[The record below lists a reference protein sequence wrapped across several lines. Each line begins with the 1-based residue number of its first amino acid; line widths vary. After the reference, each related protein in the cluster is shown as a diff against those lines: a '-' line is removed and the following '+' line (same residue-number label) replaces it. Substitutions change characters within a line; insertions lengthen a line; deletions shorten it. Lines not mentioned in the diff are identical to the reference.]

1 MKKII
6 LSVLL
11 FILLTSNNICYAE
24 TVKYK
29 DWRTDEF
36 LYYDVNNYN
45 QLYSV
50 FEDLDYDYSDLME
63 EYESLKRN
71 YNDLESELEKT
82 KSDLD
87 YLRQENKKSIG
98 TTDDLTNLFK
108 SILIIIVFPY
118 LIYKLFDYLN
128 KKKDKKKDESDK
140 EDK

>member
-11 FILLTSNNICYAE
+11 FILLTFNNFCYAE

-45 QLYSV
+45 ELYSV

-63 EYESLKRN
+63 EYESLRRN
-71 YNDLESELEKT
+71 YNDLESELEET

-128 KKKDKKKDESDK
+128 KKRNNKKDK